1 MWNADDPWFVDTIFM
16 VDTIFR
22 AFSRI
27 SNTPLVPSQIWLDEE
42 TYNDMKAFYN
52 DDEGFC

>member
-1 MWNADDPWFVDTIFM
+1 MWNADDPWFVDTLLS
-16 VDTIFR
+16 
-22 AFSRI
+22 AFERI
-27 SNTPLVPSQIWLDEE
+27 LSLSTPIVPSQIWLDEE